1 MILKEGDIVVVI
13 YKDNNGWWKGSLNGK
28 IGLCS
33 GSYFKEVL
41 LEVDFKKSKFFII
54 NRVLYIFILEW

>member
-1 MILKEGDIVVVI
+1 MVI

-54 NRVLYIFILEW
+54 NRVLYILILEW

>member
-1 MILKEGDIVVVI
+1 MVI

-28 IGLCS
+28 IGLFL

-41 LEVDFKKSKFFII
+41 LEVDFEKSKFFVI
-54 NRVLYIFILEW
+54 NFVLYIFILER